1 MSESFP
7 DFEDVDDNDDYDA
20 EQYFDSSAD
29 DDLGV
34 ETLDSIFAAPL
45 QNPQYG
51 LKRARPSP
59 PPSGRKRAKPDN
71 QSTYRFGQS
80 LSLTTIS
87 IELVILLAKGNP
99 VAHVSKIEFE
109 TVAKPIGVL
118 YNEVELCKGAQFRQY
133 NYDVDAP
140 VLHFLAHWIRY
151 RNPSTAIKYAL
162 GDKVSNDNDNAHAD
176 DSLDEN
182 QRLFLVELINF
193 FANEDVFQP
202 VIKDSLIS
210 CFAKCLIAQD
220 QKGKIVLAEVLKN
233 AFADNIFKHIATD
246 IFVALLN

>member
-1 MSESFP
+1 MCLLLFLTFLQLLSRTNNMSESFP

-45 QNPQYG
+45 QNPH
-51 LKRARPSP
+51 
-59 PPSGRKRAKPDN
+59 
-71 QSTYRFGQS
+71 
-80 LSLTTIS
+80 